1 MTSGEEHPVSK
12 APTPSKDRA
21 RTPARFMGLSIVNH
35 DARGPQPNVGSARAL
50 VGIAVHPRR
59 SRSIPCRIK
68 FDDYRIDKTLVGPTL
83 NDSKEFSDAGK
94 AQERTVPAKRV
105 SSLAD
110 VPMENY
116 HPLVPSQF
124 GDGSWG
130 VQPRLGRILAAWL
143 IDLIFVG
150 LVAAVLCSGAASAVD
165 FFGFMAF
172 ALVLLSWVYGFCCA
186 SGNCIGTLIL
196 GTRIVRLKNA
206 KAPGFWRGGWIMFY
220 RIVLFIT
227 APVLIV
233 AGYLNGFNNTGD
245 MQRILHG
252 SIDKRRTA
260 ALRST

>member
-1 MTSGEEHPVSK
+1 MSK
-12 APTPSKDRA
+12 VPALSKDRA

-35 DARGPQPNVGSARAL
+35 DAQGPQQDVGSALAL
-50 VGIAVHPRR
+50 VGLAVRPRR
-59 SRSIPCRIK
+59 SRSIPCKIK
-68 FDDYRIDKTLVGPTL
+68 FDDYRIDKTLVDPTL
-83 NDSKEFSDAGK
+83 NISEEFSDASQAK
-94 AQERTVPAKRV
+94 ERPTPAKRA

-110 VPMENY
+110 VPMEYY

-130 VQPRLGRILAAWL
+130 VQPRLGRIIAAWL

-150 LVAAVLCSGAASAVD
+150 LIAAVLRSGAASVVD
-165 FFGFMAF
+165 FFGFMVF
-172 ALVLLSWVYGFCCA
+172 ALVLLSWVYGLCCA
-186 SGNCIGTLIL
+186 SGSIIGTLIV
-196 GTRIVRLKNA
+196 GTRIVRLKKA

-227 APVLIV
+227 APVLIA
-233 AGYLNGFNNTGD
+233 AGFLNGFNNTGD

-260 ALRST
+260 ALRSA